1 MLGKGI
7 NKELEKV
14 RQALEEHLSSI
25 NENTS
30 EIQGVFDYLN
40 GIEVKMDKLS
50 QRLDQLQLNSSEC
63 EEQKLNITPLNQIER
78 KIFLTLYTEEIP
90 MSYREICLRSGLP
103 LSVITECVSSLSS
116 KGIPILRSFCNNQLF
131 VKISPSFKDRQA
143 KENLVNLSLQS
154 FM

>member
-40 GIEVKMDKLS
+40 GIEVKMDKLT

-90 MSYREICLRSGLP
+90 MSYREICVRSGLP
-103 LSVITECVSSLSS
+103 LSVITECVSSLFS